1 MLCHARAMRSL
12 EAASS
17 DEVNESANGW
27 VTGSQPGPVPG
38 SSHLGSAPGRGVVVL
53 ARRRFTLVSCFP
65 PHVFPLEK
73 LSVPPCADDRMR
85 GVRAKI
91 ADVLC
96 LSQSERVT
104 PREQS
109 ATLIASALAIASTDS
124 MKLKV
129 LLFAAAKDA
138 AGTPELELE
147 LADADSTG
155 ISVVVSALQK
165 QYPQL
170 ERILPRCALAING
183 EYVTEDAAPALKAG
197 DEVAVLPPMSGG

>member
-1 MLCHARAMRSL
+1 MCGCAV
-12 EAASS
+12 SS
-17 DEVNESANGW
+17 KN
-27 VTGSQPGPVPG
+27 
-38 SSHLGSAPGRGVVVL
+38 
-53 ARRRFTLVSCFP
+53 RRR
-65 PHVFPLEK
+65 PLS
-73 LSVPPCADDRMR
+73 LAIR
-85 GVRAKI
+85 G
-91 ADVLC
+91 
-96 LSQSERVT
+96 ERVT